1 MKEERLNVNDGGGLF
16 DYKGIIDS
24 LIVNCNELPRS
35 LFNGRSVQ
43 FCSILVEMVQKLS
56 VLRDGVKN
64 DLESRESIIEEK
76 SAVIKN
82 LLAEINGKDGEN
94 NDNT

>member
-1 MKEERLNVNDGGGLF
+1 MKEERLDVNDGGGLF
-16 DYKGIIDS
+16 DYKGVIDS

-35 LFNGRSVQ
+35 LFNGRNVL
-43 FCSILVEMVQKLS
+43 FCSILSEMVQKLS
-56 VLRDGVKN
+56 ILRDGVKN

-76 SAVIKN
+76 NAVIKN